1 MVSGDLGSTPYGKL
15 VVTTKVTICTLLTS
29 KLKET
34 PLTLE
39 EILEHINTANV
50 HEEVKIG
57 YSCGKEFRWWG
68 TGKHCGDLDG
78 VRKQELK

>member
-1 MVSGDLGSTPYGKL
+1 MSGDLGSTPYGKL

-39 EILEHINTANV
+39 EILADINSENI
-50 HEEVKIG
+50 HKEVK
-57 YSCGKEFRWWG
+57 
-68 TGKHCGDLDG
+68 TGKPCGEEFP
-78 VRKQELK
+78 RK

>member
-29 KLKET
+29 KLKVT
-34 PLTLE
+34 PMTLE
-39 EILEHINTANV
+39 EILEQIDIANI
-50 HEEVKIG
+50 HEEVDVG
-57 YSCGKEFRWWG
+57 YPCGKEFHCSG
-68 TGKHCGDLDG
+68 TGKHCGDLEG